1 MIIRRALG
9 FGNRPALTAH
19 ETKGVRVCGRFTK
32 VILILGFCCL
42 VFGCGYHFG
51 SIGPSLNIRLE
62 SIAIPPFSGSSS
74 YAGIEDDFTTVV
86 RQEFLTRSKVRLEE
100 EKSAQAVL
108 RGRVYSVTTEPL
120 TYTVTQQK
128 IHGLV
133 ATDKVTGSRTLK
145 VRLEVSLKDTVT
157 GEIIWQDS
165 NLTDTAS
172 FQVSSDP
179 LITQHNQRLALISI
193 ARDFAAQ
200 IYSRTMERF

>member
-9 FGNRPALTAH
+9 FGNRPALKAH
-19 ETKGVRVCGRFTK
+19 KTKSVRFCVRFTQA
-32 VILILGFCCL
+32 VLILGFCSL
-42 VFGCGYHFG
+42 LFGCGYHFS
-51 SIGPSLNIRLE
+51 SIGSPLTMRLE
-62 SIAIPPFSGSSS
+62 SLAIPPFSGSSS
-74 YAGIEDDFTTVV
+74 YAGIEDDFTTAV
-86 RQEFLTRSKVRLEE
+86 RQEFLTRSKVRLVE

-108 RGRVYSVTTEPL
+108 RGRLYSVTTDPL

-128 IHGLV
+128 IHGLL
-133 ATDKVTGSRTLK
+133 ATDKVTRSRRLK
-145 VRLEVSLKDTVT
+145 VRLEISLKDTDT

-172 FQVSSDP
+172 FRVSSDP

-193 ARDFAAQ
+193 ARDLAAR